1 MFKWSYSEKV
11 MTNATAEQVWAIWE
25 QAELWPSWDSE
36 LTWVKLDGPFKS
48 GTKGKMQPVG
58 GPIVEFTL
66 TEVEV
71 NRRFVDRA
79 RLPLTNMEF
88 SHFYELDDDKNG
100 TASICHSVTMTG
112 LLAPLFGFILGR
124 KIKKHLRGAMEDLS
138 QQAAQVQLNKK

>member
-25 QAELWPSWDSE
+25 QPELWPSWDSE

-66 TEVEV
+66 TEVKV
-71 NRRFVDRA
+71 NRRFVDRT

-88 SHFYELDDDKNG
+88 SHFYELDDDKKWYCFH
-100 TASICHSVTMTG
+100 TSQCYDDWAARAAIWFYSW
-112 LLAPLFGFILGR
+112 P
-124 KIKKHLRGAMEDLS
+124 KDKKTP
-138 QQAAQVQLNKK
+138 

>member
-11 MTNATAEQVWAIWE
+11 TTDATAEQVWAIWE

-36 LTWVKLDGPFKS
+36 LVWVKLDGPFKA
-48 GTKGKMQPVG
+48 GTQGKMQPVG
-58 GPIVEFTL
+58 GPVVEFTL

-71 NRRFVDRA
+71 NRKFIDRA
-79 RLPLTNMEF
+79 RLPLTTLDF
-88 SHFYELDDDKNG
+88 AHFYEHTGDKEG
-100 TASICHSVTMTG
+100 TSYIRHSVTMTG

-138 QQAAQVQLNKK
+138 QKATQV